1 MDEPTAAG
9 RSLGTPP
16 GVDLPIAWARRHDR
30 AVVGFSHG
38 GRSLGWHAYLV
49 GDDGRV
55 LLSFP
60 WYDHVDVALGGV
72 RRGWF
77 APWRAVFAYRPPTE
91 VGDDGWDDVEQG
103 WWGFVIPDGDDFYV
117 GDTDFDAIGHIESP
131 LRMSSARPGYVFVD
145 GVLVAW
151 NCLRREIYAEAWR
164 EAIGSCRRGRP
175 RPVGEPRVISVQGP
189 ETGDVGR
196 DMVFEFRTRRA

>member
-1 MDEPTAAG
+1 MDDASPAG

-16 GVDLPIAWARRHDR
+16 GFDLPIAWALRHDR

-72 RRGWF
+72 RQGWF

-103 WWGFVIPDGDDFYV
+103 WWGFVVPDGEDLYV
-117 GDTDFDAIGHIESP
+117 GETDFDSITELEPP
-131 LRMSSARPGYVFVD
+131 LQVTCAQPGDVFVND
-145 GVLVAW
+145 VRVTW
-151 NCLRREIYAEAWR
+151 NCLARSAYATAWQEAVS
-164 EAIGSCRRGRP
+164 SCRRGRP
-175 RPVGEPRVISVQGP
+175 RPVGER
-189 ETGDVGR
+189 R
-196 DMVFEFRTRRA
+196 DTAFEFRPRRA